1 MIVAPDSSLVS
12 LIQGLNHFHN
22 FGWSFVYWGVD
33 KLIISFNPYDHVD
46 DHVDGDDED
55 DDDDV

>member
-1 MIVAPDSSLVS
+1 MILVDHLFTGGSISL
-12 LIQGLNHFHN
+12 
-22 FGWSFVYWGVD
+22 
-33 KLIISFNPYDHVD
+33 LIISFNPYDHVD